1 MEKKTTEIKIFLGC
15 DLFSA
20 ILQFG
25 WDYWANMN
33 SLTLPDC
40 IYYYEARD
48 LLSVITL
55 YILDIHNFIDENINS
70 CNLTNSHILFTI
82 FQTKKLI

>member
-33 SLTLPDC
+33 SLTLDDC

-48 LLSVITL
+48 LITVITV
-55 YILDIHNFIDENINS
+55 
-70 CNLTNSHILFTI
+70 
-82 FQTKKLI
+82 